1 MRKKNGSMLIELLGC
16 ILILSLSSVF
26 IATTCLK
33 CSRAYKKR
41 VQEEKVNR
49 IVNMVIKELKYN
61 SSKSELDSIFNENN
75 RFGFKYEESLI
86 EELSHMN
93 LNDLKKGKDIE
104 IEKES
109 EDKLSINYKII
120 VNVPGD
126 NFNIENNYEFHKSW
140 WMDEI

>member
-1 MRKKNGSMLIELLGC
+1 
-16 ILILSLSSVF
+16 
-26 IATTCLK
+26 
-33 CSRAYKKR
+33 
-41 VQEEKVNR
+41 
-49 IVNMVIKELKYN
+49 MVIKELKYN